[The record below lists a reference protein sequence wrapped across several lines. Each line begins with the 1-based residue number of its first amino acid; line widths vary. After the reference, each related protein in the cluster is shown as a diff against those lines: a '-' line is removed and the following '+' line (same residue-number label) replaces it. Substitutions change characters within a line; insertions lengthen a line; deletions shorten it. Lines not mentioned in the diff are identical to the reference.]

1 MNRGVRNSV
10 RLSPKYTSYTI
21 MKKQETYNFDSY
33 QGVLVHGLILCKIFG
48 KITRRVAL
56 IEVMTKKSETYTGCQ
71 R

>member
-10 RLSPKYTSYTI
+10 RLSPKYTI

-33 QGVLVHGLILCKIFG
+33 QGVLVHVLIFCKMFG

-56 IEVMTKKSETYTGCQ
+56 IEVMTKK
-71 R
+71 